1 MRGNGPYKGR
11 YYYNWI
17 VNKDMKVKPPKM
29 GAKMKGGS
37 LILEWPGQVKAEG
50 YEIEWSTNACEVVQ
64 VVKT

>member
-1 MRGNGPYKGR
+1 MPLSKLGKKPYYLLEGQLLTMRGNGPYKGR

-37 LILEWPGQVKAEG
+37 LILEWPG
-50 YEIEWSTNACEVVQ
+50 
-64 VVKT
+64 